1 MLRDIYKDAEKL
13 ETSGV
18 NVDLRDIL
26 QKKLKDY
33 RGQRE
38 NYYFVWIIIIIIGK
52 YKYNNNITHFKWID
66 SERIQAHSSN
76 PTDSNSIVP
85 DISAIST

>member
-38 NYYFVWIIIIIIGK
+38 NYYFV
-52 YKYNNNITHFKWID
+52 
-66 SERIQAHSSN
+66 
-76 PTDSNSIVP
+76 
-85 DISAIST
+85 